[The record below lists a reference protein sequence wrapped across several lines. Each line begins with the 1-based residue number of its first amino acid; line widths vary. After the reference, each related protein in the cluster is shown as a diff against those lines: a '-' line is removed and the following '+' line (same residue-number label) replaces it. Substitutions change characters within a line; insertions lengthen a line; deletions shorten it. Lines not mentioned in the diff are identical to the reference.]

1 MTLSI
6 QLLGT
11 LHITR
16 DGEPVSLPTRK
27 AAAILAYLAMHP
39 SEAISRESLA
49 VLLWPDSENA
59 RTNLRPELV
68 RLRQALG
75 DENGTAL
82 LAVSRYSVSLRTS
95 HAWIDGCRIL
105 ELLEQCAAHPHPDS
119 KSCPGCYE
127 RLAQAVELYTG
138 PLLADFGGVNS
149 SEFDEWLEMT
159 REAFESRIV
168 AALETLQNYAV
179 ELGAHGQVVKYARQ
193 HLALRP
199 WLEQPTLRLMTA
211 LTLSNAREEA
221 LDLYESL
228 RHHLSAEFG
237 EKPDPA
243 LTKMY
248 ESIRAQ
254 RRIAEQSEPMSCP
267 YPGLAAFG
275 IDDAD
280 NFYGRESIVQILTD
294 AVERQPLVLLTGPS
308 GSGKSSVIQAGLRPR
323 LLATQTHQGAAVVPW
338 RIFTFRPGRNPLFH
352 LAQALFPEGD
362 SEGAAR
368 DMAAALQHK
377 NTSLRQIVR
386 QAARSNPVQTAEQP
400 KGERIVLIADQF
412 EEIFTLCEDE
422 SVRRLFL
429 AALFAGAE
437 GEEANRAQ
445 VTILISL
452 RADFMGQAL
461 SYRSFSNIAHEN
473 VIFLG
478 MMNDEDLRRAIE
490 EPARQNGVEYEPGL
504 IERILDDLDD
514 SPGQLPLLQF
524 ALAMLWEKRTGNWI
538 THAAYNDIEEV
549 SGALTHYA
557 NGIYARMTPGERE
570 RMRRILLQLVHPGEG
585 VEDTR
590 RIASRLEIGD
600 ENWPLVHK
608 LAGARLVVTSQDRRG
623 QESVEVIH
631 EALIHE
637 WKRLREW
644 METDREF
651 RLWQNRARTALRI
664 WQREGEHTDALLRG
678 LALGEAA
685 HWLDERLDDLDN
697 QMRLFIRVSLA
708 AQQAVDERERQHRL
722 DLERALAESKRQE
735 QRALARQLGAQ
746 ADQLMRRKV
755 DLALLLSGEA
765 LERSLLPQ
773 DRTDLL
779 TTLDINPYLEK
790 ILHNDGSAVFY
801 LSFSADGKS
810 LISSDDRNNLM
821 RWNLADFTATRLVP
835 PETDAIDDVA
845 LDVTGHWAATVH
857 AGRVILWEIATG
869 RVRDLDPNF
878 SSPIFRL
885 RFAVDGNYLLAIAIS
900 GDLCL
905 WECATGQQ
913 LPSPAKLDKGTSL
926 QVGPGAEF
934 LATAEDDGFA
944 PVIGLRRRT
953 TGELLTPFLRGHREM
968 VHGLALSRDGSR
980 LASASFDGTVRL
992 WETQTG
998 LEALPPLTGHTG
1010 RALYALFSPDGQIL
1024 ATGGTDNLLLLWD
1037 ARTGRRLD
1045 YRPFTHNNWVRCA
1058 AFSPDGR
1065 LLAVGDSD
1073 GKIYLWDLTCHALL
1087 AGHTKRARTVAANPN
1102 GASFATISFDGTVGI
1117 WDIATRQRRGSLSL
1131 SEERQGMAGVFSPDG
1146 RRFAAVD
1153 HRGELSV
1160 WETANWQLQYRLP
1173 NLHNEPS
1180 IALAFSPDSRL
1191 LAHGDLDGYVSLW
1204 DMGRGEAIHAP
1215 IRLHTG
1221 LASWIL
1227 CLAFTPDGK
1236 TLTTGGKNGTIGFWS
1251 VPELK
1256 ATRRPIQAHTNWV
1269 TDLLYTSSGELL
1281 ISTSSDGTVR
1291 FWNPL
1296 TGAESR
1302 PPLTGHE
1309 GQVWGAAFSPTA
1321 GEEVLITLGGNGS
1334 VLWWDLASHTPIA
1347 PPLLTHT
1354 ETESIAFSPDGLWL
1368 YLGSFDGT
1376 AHAWKVPQG
1385 GWSER
1390 VRRIANRSLTPEERS
1405 IYLGDTSNRG
1415 GGGAG
1420 EQ

>member
-11 LHITR
+11 LHIAQN
-16 DGEPVSLPTRK
+16 GEPITLPTRK
-27 AAAILAYLAMHP
+27 AGAILAYLAMHP
-39 SEAISRESLA
+39 NETVARESLA
-49 VLLWPDSENA
+49 ALLWPDSENA
-59 RTNLRPELV
+59 RTNLRAELV

-75 DENGTAL
+75 NEASDAFLT
-82 LAVSRYSVSLRTS
+82 VSRYSLTLSTS
-95 HAWIDGCRIL
+95 DVRIDACQIL
-105 ELLEQCAAHPHPDS
+105 ELLDQSAAHPHPDPP
-119 KSCPGCYE
+119 SCPECAE
-127 RLAQAVELYTG
+127 RLAQAVDLYVG
-138 PLLADFGGVNS
+138 PLLADFNGVNS
-149 SEFDEWLEMT
+149 SEFDEWLEAQRAEMEG
-159 REAFESRIV
+159 RVI
-168 AALETLQNYAV
+168 AALETLQNYLV
-179 ELGAHGQVVKYARQ
+179 ELGAHGQVVKYARR

-211 LTLSNAREEA
+211 LTLSNARDEA
-221 LDLYESL
+221 LNLYESL
-228 RHHLSAEFG
+228 RHHLAAEFG

-243 LTKMY
+243 LTRMY
-248 ESIRAQ
+248 ESIRSQ
-254 RRIAEQSEPMSCP
+254 RRIPAQPHPNRSP

-275 IDDAD
+275 PNDAD
-280 NFYGRESIVQILTD
+280 NFYGRESIVQILAD

-323 LLATQTHQGAAVVPW
+323 LLEARQHAGAPPSHW
-338 RIFTFRPGRNPLFH
+338 RIYSFRPGRNPLFH
-352 LAQALFPEGD
+352 LAQALFPQAD
-362 SEGAAR
+362 SEAATR
-368 DMAAALQHK
+368 DLAAALQHK
-377 NTSLRQIVR
+377 SASLRQIIR
-386 QAARSNPVQTAEQP
+386 QAAGSRSQAGE
-400 KGERIVLIADQF
+400 KGATERVVLIADQF

-429 AALFAGAE
+429 AALFAAAE
-437 GEEANRAQ
+437 GEEGHRPQ

-478 MMNDEDLRRAIE
+478 MMNDEELRRAIE
-490 EPARQNGVEYEPGL
+490 EPARQNGVEYELGL
-504 IERILDDLDD
+504 IERILNDLDD

-524 ALAMLWEKRTGNWI
+524 ALALLWEKRAGRWI

-557 NGIYARMTPGERE
+557 NGIYARMAPEERE
-570 RMRRILLQLVHPGEG
+570 QMRRILLQLVHPGEG

-590 RIASRLEIGD
+590 RIASRGEIGD
-600 ENWPLVHK
+600 ENWPLVHR

-644 METDREF
+644 MDSDREF

-664 WQREGEHTDALLRG
+664 WQREEEHADALLRG
-678 LALGEAA
+678 LALEEAA
-685 HWLDERLDDLDN
+685 HWMEERPDELDDPL
-697 QMRLFIRVSLA
+697 QEFIRASLE
-708 AQQAVDERERQHRL
+708 AQRQVDERERRHRI
-722 DLERALAESKRQE
+722 DLELALAESKRQE
-735 QRALARQLGAQ
+735 QRALARQLAAQ

-755 DLALLLSGEA
+755 DLALLLSAEA
-765 LERSLLPQ
+765 LQRSLLPQ

-779 TTLDINPYLEK
+779 TMLEINPYLEK
-790 ILHNDGSAVFY
+790 ILHNHSSSVFY
-801 LSFSADGKS
+801 LNFSADGQS
-810 LISSDDRNNLM
+810 LISSDDRNTLL
-821 RWNLADFTATRLVP
+821 RWELSDFSATPFLP
-835 PETDAIDDVA
+835 PETEAIDDVA
-845 LDVTGHWAATVH
+845 LEVTGHWAATVH
-857 AGRVILWEIATG
+857 NGRVRLWEIATG
-869 RVRDLDPNF
+869 KSRSLDPNF
-878 SSPIFRL
+878 SSAIFRL
-885 RFAVDGNYLLAIAIS
+885 RFAVDGNYLLAIAVS

-905 WECATGQQ
+905 WECATGSR
-913 LPSPAKLDKGTSL
+913 LPTPAKLEKGTSL

-934 LATAEDDGFA
+934 LATAEEDGFA

-953 TGELLTPFLRGHREM
+953 TGELLAPVMRGHREM

-992 WETQTG
+992 WDTRSGQ
-998 LEALPPLTGHTG
+998 EALPPLTGHNG
-1010 RALYALFSPDGQIL
+1010 RALYAAFSPDGHIL

-1037 ARTGRRLD
+1037 TRTGRRLD
-1045 YRPFTHNNWVRCA
+1045 YRPFIHNNWVRCA
-1058 AFSPDGR
+1058 AFSPDGTR
-1065 LLAVGDSD
+1065 LAVGDSD
-1073 GKIYLWDLTCHALL
+1073 GKIYLWDLTCHTAL
-1087 AGHTKRARTVAANPN
+1087 AGHTKRARAVAANPT
-1102 GASFATISFDGTVGI
+1102 GKDFATIAFDGAVVV
-1117 WDIATRQRRGSLSL
+1117 WDAATREQRARLSL
-1131 SEERQGMAGVFSPDG
+1131 SDNREGMAGVFSPDG
-1146 RRFAAVD
+1146 RLFAAVD
-1153 HRGELSV
+1153 NRGELSV
-1160 WETANWQLQYRLP
+1160 WQTADWQLHFRLP

-1204 DMGRGEAIHAP
+1204 DMQRGEAIHAP
-1215 IRLHTG
+1215 VRLHAG

-1227 CLAFTPDGK
+1227 CVAFTPDGK

-1256 ATRRPIQAHTNWV
+1256 AIRRPLPAHANWV
-1269 TDLLYTSSGELL
+1269 TDLLYTGNGQTL

-1296 TGAESR
+1296 TGAESG

-1309 GQVWGAAFSPTA
+1309 GQVWGAAFSPVD
-1321 GEEVLITLGGNGS
+1321 GERVLVTLGGNGS
-1334 VLWWDLASHTPIA
+1334 VLWWDVAGRTPLA

-1354 ETESIAFSPDGLWL
+1354 ETEAMALSPDGKWL

-1385 GWSER
+1385 NWAER
-1390 VRRIANRSLTPEERS
+1390 VCRIANRSLTPEERS
-1405 IYLGDTSNRG
+1405 TYLGDPSDR
-1415 GGGAG
+1415 
-1420 EQ
+1420 